1 MKLIRR
7 LYLKDFF
14 TLLCLLSLGLSL
26 IFSLIDLTGKM
37 DDFSHGRASAG
48 VLVRY
53 ALFSV
58 PRFFVYLLPMAVL
71 ISSLFTFSQ
80 AHRRKEIT
88 AIKAAGGRLRTLFY
102 PFVATGILLGLL
114 AFATEEIIVPDFS
127 KRAVELKNSF
137 SGKGKRLAFNEGSL
151 WIRARDGSPV
161 KIDLYIAEKKM
172 AKGINIFILDKDFLR
187 ERIFAEKASWDGTAW
202 TLEDVTRYDIASGS
216 IEKVKAM
223 GYPDIESPD
232 LFTEGIKT
240 TDEMGIA
247 ELYRY
252 NQRLKNA
259 GFRNIKLAVDLN
271 SKISFPAINVFMML
285 LGLSLSLMGRR
296 GGGLFSAGLGL
307 LISLLYWFGY
317 TFLLSMGYAGILPP
331 LLAAWAVPLVFGAF
345 SVYLFRKIPE

>member
-37 DDFSHGRASAG
+37 DDFTHGRASAG
-48 VLVRY
+48 VLMLY
-53 ALFSV
+53 ALFSL

-80 AHRRKEIT
+80 AFRRREVT
-88 AIKAAGGRLRTLFY
+88 AIKAAGGRLRDLFY
-102 PFVATGILLGLL
+102 PFIAAGVLLGLF
-114 AFATEEIIVPDFS
+114 AFVTGEIIVPNFS
-127 KRAVELKNSF
+127 KRAVDLKNSF
-137 SGKGKRLAFNEGSL
+137 SGKGKRAAFSEGGL

-161 KIDLYIAEKKM
+161 KIDLYIIEKKI
-172 AKGINIFILDKDFLR
+172 AKGINIFVLDKDFLR
-187 ERIFAEKASWDGTAW
+187 ERISAEKARWDGTAW
-202 TLEDVTRYDIASGS
+202 TLEDVTRYDIASGK
-216 IEKVKAM
+216 IEKVKTL
-223 GYPDIESPD
+223 GYPDLESPD
-232 LFTEGIKT
+232 LFTEDIKT

-259 GFRNIKLAVDLN
+259 GFRNVKLAVDLN
-271 SKISFPAINVFMML
+271 SKLSFPAINVFMML
-285 LGLSLSLMGRR
+285 LGFSLSLTGRW

-317 TFLLSMGYAGILPP
+317 AFLLSMGYAGILPP
-331 LLAAWAVPLVFGAF
+331 LLAAWAIPFVFGAF